1 MVHHGALFVVMSL
14 GLVMAAGG
22 ELPAASSLDPWF
34 RLVGR
39 LHPLLVH
46 FPIGLVLAAAA
57 VEGWRWWRQERGLS
71 EFTSVAMLLAAVSA
85 VGAVATGWINAW
97 QEGQDA
103 STTLDL
109 HSWLGTAMAAVL
121 LAAAWKARRRDEAP
135 AAAQARLAP
144 VRVLTVAS
152 AFGVGLA
159 GHFGGELV
167 HGDGYVEKALFAAL
181 GVDRGP
187 ATESAATDAG
197 GATLAGGGAPGAG
210 AVAVRV
216 ARAGTVDFRTQV
228 LPIFESRCFECHGNG
243 KRKGGLAMDSA
254 ASMTKEDDDGVAV
267 KAGEPDA
274 SLIVQRIMLPAS
286 DPDSMPPEGERLG
299 EAERELI
306 RTWIKEG
313 GVMEAVA
320 AGIAAAP
327 GAVGD
332 AAPTIDTDLVRRAG
346 EVAQALR
353 ARGVIAQPLSQDDP
367 RLDINASLATPPFGD
382 ADLAMLAPAAGAIVN
397 LNLSRSQVTDAGIA
411 GLGGFTALEALRLD
425 STGIGDAALVCVK
438 AMPRLKVLNVHSTK
452 VTDAGLAGLAQAA
465 ALERVYA
472 WNSQATAQGAAALQ
486 SARPTMRVNVGQE

>member
-14 GLVMAAGG
+14 GLVVAAGG
-22 ELPAASSLDPWF
+22 ELPEQSSLDPWF

-39 LHPLLVH
+39 MHPLLVH

-57 VEGWRWWRQERGLS
+57 VEAWRWARRERGVS
-71 EFTSVAMLLAAVSA
+71 EFTSVAMLLAALSA

-103 STTLDL
+103 SSTLSL

-121 LAAAWKARRRDEAP
+121 LAAAWKTRRRDEPP
-135 AAAQARLAP
+135 ASTEARLAP
-144 VRVLTVAS
+144 ARVLTMAS
-152 AFGVGLA
+152 ALGIGLA

-167 HGDGYVEKALFAAL
+167 HGEGYVEKALFAAL
-181 GVDRGP
+181 GMDGSDGGADAARSEVAIESDGSTS
-187 ATESAATDAG
+187 ASAAVVVR
-197 GATLAGGGAPGAG
+197 
-210 AVAVRV
+210 AVK
-216 ARAGTVDFRTQV
+216 AGTVDFQTQV

-254 ASMTKEDDDGVAV
+254 ASMTKADDDGVAV

-286 DPDSMPPEGERLG
+286 DPDSMPPEGERLTD
-299 EAERELI
+299 AERDLI

-320 AGIAAAP
+320 AGVAAAP
-327 GAVGD
+327 GAVKG
-332 AAPTIDTDLVRRAG
+332 AAPSLDADLSRRAA

-353 ARGVIAQPLSQDDP
+353 ARGVIAQPLAQDDP
-367 RLDINASLATPPFGD
+367 RLDINASLATPPFTD
-382 ADLAMLAPAAGAIVN
+382 ADLAMLQPAAQAIVN
-397 LNLSRSQVTDAGIA
+397 LNLARSQVTDAGVA
-411 GLGGFTALEALRLD
+411 GLKGFDGLESLRLD
-425 STGIGDAALVCVK
+425 STGVGDAALACVA

-452 VTDAGLAGLAQAA
+452 VTDAGLAALKQAT

-472 WNSQATAQGAAALQ
+472 WNSQVTPAGAATLA
-486 SARPTMRVNVGQE
+486 SARPNLRVNVGQE

>member
-14 GLVMAAGG
+14 GLVVAAGG
-22 ELPAASSLDPWF
+22 EVPESTSLDPWF

-57 VEGWRWWRQERGLS
+57 IEAWRWTSRERGVS
-71 EFTSVAMLLAAVSA
+71 EFTSVAMLLAALSA
-85 VGAVATGWINAW
+85 IGAVATGWINAW
-97 QEGQDA
+97 QEGEEA
-103 STTLDL
+103 SRTLNL

-121 LAAAWKARRRDEAP
+121 LAAAWKTRRRDEPP
-135 AAAQARLAP
+135 AAAEARLVPA
-144 VRVLTVAS
+144 RVLTMVS

-181 GVDRGP
+181 GIDRSDGGAAAG
-187 ATESAATDAG
+187 ATAGLASESPSSASAA
-197 GATLAGGGAPGAG
+197 
-210 AVAVRV
+210 VVVR
-216 ARAGTVDFRTQV
+216 AANAGTVDFRTQV

-254 ASMTKEDDDGVAV
+254 ASMTKVDDDGVAV
-267 KAGEPDA
+267 KAGEPDG

-286 DPDSMPPEGERLG
+286 DPDSMPPEGERLTDG
-299 EAERELI
+299 ERDLI

-320 AGIAAAP
+320 AGVAAAP
-327 GAVGD
+327 GAVKGATPSLD
-332 AAPTIDTDLVRRAG
+332 ADLARRAA

-367 RLDINASLATPPFGD
+367 RLDVNASLATPPFGD
-382 ADLAMLAPAAGAIVN
+382 ADLALLQPAAAAIVN
-397 LNLSRSQVTDAGIA
+397 LNLARSQVTDAGVA
-411 GLGGFTALEALRLD
+411 GLKGFAVLESLRLD
-425 STGIGDAALVCVK
+425 STGVGDAALACVP
-438 AMPRLKVLNVHSTK
+438 AMPRLKVLNLHSTK
-452 VTDAGLAGLAQAA
+452 VTDAGLAGLKQAM

-472 WNSQATAQGAAALQ
+472 WNSQVTPAGAAALG
-486 SARPTMRVNVGQE
+486 SARPTLRVNVGQE

>member
-14 GLVMAAGG
+14 GLVVAAGG
-22 ELPAASSLDPWF
+22 ELPEGASLEPWF

-57 VEGWRWWRQERGLS
+57 VEGWRWARRERGVS
-71 EFTSVAMLLAAVSA
+71 EFTSVAMMLAALSA

-103 STTLDL
+103 SQTLDL
-109 HSWLGTAMAAVL
+109 HSWLGTAMAVVL
-121 LAAAWKARRRDEAP
+121 LVAAWKTRRRDEPP
-135 AAAQARLAP
+135 AAAQARLVPA
-144 VRVLTVAS
+144 RVLTMVS
-152 AFGVGLA
+152 ALGVGLA

-181 GVDRGP
+181 GMD
-187 ATESAATDAG
+187 
-197 GATLAGGGAPGAG
+197 GAQSEDAPGE
-210 AVAVRV
+210 AVAVAGGEGSPNGAAVVRTV
-216 ARAGTVDFRTQV
+216 KAGTVDFRAQV

-254 ASMTKEDDDGVAV
+254 ASMTKVDDDGVAV

-286 DPDSMPPEGERLG
+286 DPDAMPPEGERLT

-320 AGIAAAP
+320 AGVAAAP
-327 GAVGD
+327 GAVKGPTATLD
-332 AAPTIDTDLVRRAG
+332 ADLARRAA

-353 ARGVIAQPLSQDDP
+353 ARGVIAQPLAQDDP
-367 RLDINASLATPPFGD
+367 RLDINASLATPPFSD
-382 ADLAMLAPAAGAIVN
+382 ADLAMLQPAAAAIVN
-397 LNLSRSQVTDAGIA
+397 LNLSRSQVTDAGVA
-411 GLGGFTALEALRLD
+411 GLKGFDALESLRVD
-425 STGIGDAALVCVK
+425 STGVGDAALACVA
-438 AMPRLKVLNVHSTK
+438 AMPRLKVLNVHTTK
-452 VTDAGLAGLAQAA
+452 VSDAGLAALKQAA

-472 WNSQATAQGAAALQ
+472 WNSQVSPAGAAALA
-486 SARPTMRVNVGQE
+486 SARPNLRINVGQE

>member
-14 GLVMAAGG
+14 GLVVAAGG
-22 ELPAASSLDPWF
+22 ELPEQSSLDPWF

-39 LHPLLVH
+39 MHPLLVH

-57 VEGWRWWRQERGLS
+57 IEAWRWARRERGVS
-71 EFTSVAMLLAAVSA
+71 EFTSVAMVLAALSA
-85 VGAVATGWINAW
+85 IGAVATGWINAW

-103 STTLDL
+103 SRTLTL
-109 HSWLGTAMAAVL
+109 HSWLGTAMAVVL
-121 LAAAWKARRRDEAP
+121 LAAAWKTRRRDEPP
-135 AAAQARLAP
+135 AAAQARLMPA
-144 VRVLTVAS
+144 RALTLAS

-181 GVDRGP
+181 GMDGP
-187 ATESAATDAG
+187 AG
-197 GATLAGGGAPGAG
+197 GAARSAEVVQSDGQASGSAA
-210 AVAVRV
+210 AVVRTV
-216 ARAGTVDFRTQV
+216 SAGTVDFRTQV

-254 ASMTKEDDDGVAV
+254 ASMTKVDDDGVAV
-267 KAGEPDA
+267 KAGEPDG

-286 DPDSMPPEGERLG
+286 DPDSMPPEGERLS
-299 EAERELI
+299 EAERNLI

-320 AGIAAAP
+320 AGVAAAP
-327 GAVGD
+327 GAVKG
-332 AAPTIDTDLVRRAG
+332 AAPSLDADLSRRAT

-353 ARGVIAQPLSQDDP
+353 ARGVIAQPLAQDDP
-367 RLDINASLATPPFGD
+367 RLDINASLATPPFTD
-382 ADLAMLAPAAGAIVN
+382 ADLAMLQPAAGAIVN
-397 LNLSRSQVTDAGIA
+397 LNLARSQVTDAGVA
-411 GLGGFTALEALRLD
+411 GLKGFVVLESLRLD
-425 STGIGDAALVCVK
+425 STGVGDAALACVA

-452 VTDAGLAGLAQAA
+452 VSDAGLTGLKQAA

-472 WNSQATAQGAAALQ
+472 WNSQVTLNGASALA
-486 SARPTMRVNVGQE
+486 SLRPNLRINVGQE